1 MCCFLKYNPFSLE
14 GQTFISGRHGGAT
27 VSTPFD
33 NIQEIDL
40 YAKGSDIFAMVIMRK
55 GPQVELKMDKD
66 RILSGQ
72 LPYGLFSIKIRDV
85 KKIIIKGLMKQDR

>member
-1 MCCFLKYNPFSLE
+1 MEVPQFLY
-14 GQTFISGRHGGAT
+14 I
-27 VSTPFD
+27 PFD

-66 RILSGQ
+66 RIFYGQ
-72 LPYGLFSIKIRDV
+72 LSYGLFSIKIRDV
-85 KKIIIKGLMKQDR
+85 KKIIIKGLIEQEK